1 MYGSKKIRIMPKNK
15 YATQTWKTDN
25 ISAGGAAE
33 ASRTNLITSDTW
45 SITDLGG
52 V

>member
-15 YATQTWKTDN
+15 YAIQ
-25 ISAGGAAE
+25 GGAAE